1 MDESLLSALQDL
13 QAALRLQYT
22 AEQANQLR
30 SRVMEY
36 RMLLGK
42 VPDELDKIKN
52 KNTRNLRIL
61 LLKLDAIFQEGNSL
75 QASRFYYKDTVNYL
89 MVELNDLIQALQER
103 LPNTSAS

>member
-13 QAALRLQYT
+13 QSALRLQYT
-22 AEQANQLR
+22 AEQANLLR

-42 VPDELDKIKN
+42 VPDELEKVKN

-61 LLKLDAIFQEGNSL
+61 LLKMDAIFQDGNSL

-89 MVELNDLIQALQER
+89 MVELDDLIEALRER
-103 LPNTSAS
+103 LSNSSAS

>member
-1 MDESLLSALQDL
+1 MDESLLGALQDL
-13 QAALRLQYT
+13 QSSLRLQYT
-22 AEQANQLR
+22 AENANLLR

-42 VPDELDKIKN
+42 VPEEMDRVKH

-61 LLKLDAIFQEGNSL
+61 LLKLDTVFQEGNSL

-89 MVELNDLIQALQER
+89 MVELGSLITTLREQ
-103 LPNTSAS
+103 LPDENAS